1 MGRRVPLLILL
12 GLVTLAQSD
21 GQDVFEARQRALLR
35 SAAAER
41 DVRLFSVAARLGL
54 REDLPRTFALFDSL
68 ARDSTAGG
76 AFHGYVLMGTYLK
89 FRNLLPDS
97 LRKKVRESFRL
108 HYTYRGDTE
117 NHWVMY
123 YTGMY
128 LAAQTWPGEDGTRWF
143 NGRSSTENF
152 EEAEGFLN
160 HWMRLTTTVGQGEFD
175 SPTYMPVF
183 LTPMLVLYEF
193 AGDSLMRRRAQMMC
207 DLLLADLAV
216 EHLRGNYGGGHSRD
230 YPADIINPLIAQ
242 TTRITWLYFG
252 QPERQLWD
260 DPDFAPRYRGSWESV
275 FAGLSSYRIPE
286 MIVRIATDRSR
297 PYVHRERK
305 RVRNVMRFG
314 DELNPPAY
322 KYTYMTADYVLGS
335 LHGGI
340 LEPFQQHTWDVT
352 FVSDRRYNTIFTV
365 HPYHS
370 SRQLGMFFPEELNV
384 LSKDVDRYKVVYTN
398 PDKWN
403 SSSPFEQTF
412 QHRNA
417 LIVLYRIAAGA
428 QHPHI
433 DGFFPGTLDSRTVDP
448 TGWIFCR
455 SGKTTVA
462 FYPLQPYEW
471 IPEGKNWRFRSPHL
485 RNGAVVEVATVRD
498 TAEYNGFVARV
509 RSTVPVMSAEGEP
522 LKVTYT
528 TTAGDRMEFTYDGP
542 RLLNGTP
549 WDPATTRLY
558 DGPFMSADV
567 GSEVIELK
575 YGGRTRVLDFRQGRI
590 FER

>member
-1 MGRRVPLLILL
+1 
-12 GLVTLAQSD
+12 
-21 GQDVFEARQRALLR
+21 
-35 SAAAER
+35 
-41 DVRLFSVAARLGL
+41 
-54 REDLPRTFALFDSL
+54 
-68 ARDSTAGG
+68 
-76 AFHGYVLMGTYLK
+76 
-89 FRNLLPDS
+89 
-97 LRKKVRESFRL
+97 
-108 HYTYRGDTE
+108 
-117 NHWVMY
+117 
-123 YTGMY
+123 
-128 LAAQTWPGEDGTRWF
+128 
-143 NGRSSTENF
+143 
-152 EEAEGFLN
+152 
-160 HWMRLTTTVGQGEFD
+160 
-175 SPTYMPVF
+175 
-183 LTPMLVLYEF
+183 
-193 AGDSLMRRRAQMMC
+193 MMC

-252 QPERQLWD
+252 HPERQLWD
-260 DPDFAPRYRGSWESV
+260 EPDFAPRYRGSWESV
-275 FAGLSSYRIPE
+275 FAALSTYRIPE
-286 MIVRIATDRSR
+286 MIVRMATDRSL

-352 FVSDRRYNTIFTV
+352 FASDRPYNTIFTV

-417 LIVLYRIAAGA
+417 LIVLYQIAAGA

-433 DGFFPGTLDSRTVDP
+433 DGFFPGTLDSRTIDP

-455 SGKTTVA
+455 IGKTAVA

-471 IPEGKNWRFRSPHL
+471 IPEGKNWRLRSPYL
-485 RNGAVVEVATVRD
+485 RNGAVVEVVAVSD
-498 TAEYNGFVARV
+498 TAAYTEFVKRV
-509 RSTVPVMSAEGEP
+509 RSAVPGMSAEGEP
-522 LKVTYT
+522 LKVSYT
-528 TTAGDRMEFTYDGP
+528 TTGGDRLEFTYGGP
-542 RLLNGTP
+542 RLVNGVP
-549 WDPATTRLY
+549 WDPATTRLF

-567 GSEVIELK
+567 GSGVIELK
-575 YGGRTRVLDFRQGRI
+575 YGERRRVLDFRQERI
-590 FER
+590 IEQ